1 MANGTTG
8 TAQKDAKFLELLS
21 QGATVGAA
29 ARGAGYARRSLY
41 RWRKARADFAAAWDD
56 ALAEGTDLLEDEAL
70 RRAKDGFDEPRFYE
84 GQVCGHVRRY
94 SDTLLIFL
102 LKARRPGKYGDKV
115 TAEHTGPG
123 GGPITQITRVIVEP
137 PSKSEHLSP
146 C

>member
-70 RRAKDGFDEPRFYE
+70 RRRRMGSMSRASTRGRSAAT
-84 GQVCGHVRRY
+84 CGATRTRY
-94 SDTLLIFL
+94 SF
-102 LKARRPGKYGDKV
+102 
-115 TAEHTGPG
+115 
-123 GGPITQITRVIVEP
+123 
-137 PSKSEHLSP
+137 S